1 MENFALKSLN
11 LVMHDSRNST
21 SIRALSA
28 FSVKESVSDHYL
40 NITNLAIDFITEDS
54 TLTFELFECLE

>member
-1 MENFALKSLN
+1 
-11 LVMHDSRNST
+11 MHDSRNST